1 MTKRRKIVLA
11 SIFAAGLA
19 FFTMVTSFGP
29 DAVEVVVVMSLVYL
43 ACLWAL
49 QPIKTR
55 GELATLLALP
65 ILLTA
70 GVILTGQTPNLP
82 VPWKYFLPPGYGAA
96 MYVTLLAE
104 NIFNVSGERH
114 VPLLRAARTV
124 GYLMTLGVVFLISAL
139 LFTRHLPGYFNF
151 VVMFLAGGAAV
162 GQALWQVLLN
172 KTNRRKLVL
181 ASLISAI
188 STGEL
193 ALVISFWPVAPLV
206 AGLALTTLVYV
217 LVGLIQHDWQENLT
231 RRTIMEYLFVS
242 VGVFLALLFSTSW
255 SG

>member
-19 FFTMVTSFGP
+19 LLTTIANLEPG
-29 DAVEVVVVMSLVYL
+29 ALEVVGVMALVYL
-43 ACLWAL
+43 ACVWAL
-49 QPIKTR
+49 QPIKS
-55 GELATLLALP
+55 GLEYWTLLALP

-70 GVILTGQTPNLP
+70 GVVLTIQTPNLP
-82 VPWKYFLPPGYGAA
+82 IPWKYFLPPGYGAA
-96 MYVTLLAE
+96 LYVTLLAE

-124 GYLMTLGVVFLISAL
+124 GYLMTLGVVFLVSSL

-151 VVMFLAGGAAV
+151 LIMFLVGGAAV

-181 ASLISAI
+181 ASLVSAI
-188 STGEL
+188 STGEI
-193 ALVISFWPVAPLV
+193 ALVISFWPVAPLA
-206 AGLALTTLVYV
+206 AGLAITTLVYV
-217 LVGLIQHDWQENLT
+217 LIGLIQHDWQENLT
-231 RRTIMEYLFVS
+231 RRAIMEYLFVS
-242 VGVFLALLFSTSW
+242 VGVFLALLISTSW

>member
-11 SIFAAGLA
+11 SIFASGLA
-19 FFTMVTSFGP
+19 LLTMIANLGP
-29 DAVEVVVVMSLVYL
+29 GLIEVMAVMGLTYL
-43 ACLWAL
+43 ACVWAL
-49 QPIKTR
+49 QPISSR
-55 GELATLLALP
+55 LEYGTLLALP

-70 GVILTGQTPNLP
+70 GIVLTSQTPNLP

-96 MYVTLLAE
+96 LYVTLLAE

-124 GYLMTLGVVFLISAL
+124 GYLLTLGVVFLVSSL

-151 VVMFLAGGAAV
+151 LIMFLVGGAAV
-162 GQALWQVLLN
+162 GQALWQVLLG

-181 ASLISAI
+181 ASLVSAI
-188 STGEL
+188 STGQL
-193 ALVISFWPVAPLV
+193 ALVISFWPVAPLA
-206 AGLALTTLVYV
+206 AGLAITTLVYV
-217 LVGLIQHDWQENLT
+217 LIGLIQHDWQENLT
-231 RRTIMEYLFVS
+231 RRAIMEYLFVS